1 MAFTKGEIVLSLN
14 GRDTGKLFCVLDTQ
28 DGFVSIVDG
37 KGRKLATPKRKRE
50 KHLKGVGTSAHPAIL
65 GLQRGESVTDRSI
78 RQALAA
84 FRESEQT
91 ELEGTQL
98 VKE

>member
-1 MAFTKGEIVLSLN
+1 MAFTKGEIVLSLK
-14 GRDTGKLFCVLDTQ
+14 GHDAGKLFCVLDAQ
-28 DGFVSIVDG
+28 EGFALIADG

-50 KHLKGVGTSAHPAIL
+50 SHLKGVGTSAHPAIL
-65 GLQRGESVTDRSI
+65 GLQRGESVSDRAL

-91 ELEGTQL
+91 KMEVTQF
-98 VKE
+98 V

>member
-14 GRDTGKLFCVLDTQ
+14 GRDAGKLFCVLDTQ
-28 DGFVSIVDG
+28 DGFVSLVDG

-50 KHLKGVGTSAHPAIL
+50 KHLKGVGTSAHPAIQ

-91 ELEGTQL
+91 KMEVTQF
-98 VKE
+98 V